1 MAPRLFGKSVATK
14 YEELAASLGPAGC
27 AEFADPITWAALGL
41 AHEEICRRY
50 AARIAFQGDAES
62 GRRLWKAETFR
73 LINDGYILGRIEAGT
88 QESHLSFSG
97 IGSQDPAYE
106 AGEFA
111 LVAGQAIAAG
121 CEQGKFTGPPPSE
134 VSDLLKRFAMDAGGA
149 VLDYLE
155 EGLLIG
161 EANSRAIHL
170 GRELAMMEDFYVS
183 PKKRRKLL
191 EIRASLNQER
201 LLEYDRI
208 REALARASV
217 TTPEDWSNQMMRR
230 VYEQIKHEP

>member
-14 YEELAASLGPAGC
+14 YEELAASLGPSGC

-50 AARIAFQGDAES
+50 AERIAFHGDVES

-88 QESHLSFSG
+88 QESHLNFSG

-111 LVAGQAIAAG
+111 MVAGHAIAAG

-134 VSDLLKRFAMDAGGA
+134 VSDLLRQFAMDAGGA

-155 EGLLIG
+155 EGFLIG
-161 EANSRAIHL
+161 EANSRAINL
-170 GRELAMMEDFYVS
+170 GRELAMIEDFYVS
-183 PKKRRKLL
+183 AKKRKELL
-191 EIRASLNQER
+191 KIRARLNQER
-201 LLEYDRI
+201 LLEFDRI
-208 REALARASV
+208 RETLARAGM
-217 TTPEDWSNQMMRR
+217 TTPEAWSNQMMRAVYQR
-230 VYEQIKHEP
+230 VRI